1 MSPALVLQRVGISVA
16 GGEIEGILHL
26 PEGSAAGGVAVVGD
40 LGEGLEAERLVRTC
54 AAIAG
59 SGIGALRLCL
69 REPATLDTALADAA
83 SAIRLVRL
91 HPSLTPAA
99 GIVGFGFG
107 GAAAARAAGRDS
119 RVRAAAL
126 VEAPAEHEGSRLPLT
141 EITRTRARVLL
152 IGGDA
157 VRFAAV
163 LSQARVT
170 NRALEHVADPESAVA
185 DWMKESLPR

>member
-1 MSPALVLQRVGISVA
+1 MSAGLLQRVGISVG
-16 GGEIEGILHL
+16 GGEIEGVLHL
-26 PEGSAAGGVAVVGD
+26 PEGTATGGVAVLAD
-40 LGEGLEAERLVRTC
+40 LGEDLDAERLVRTC

-59 SGIGALRLCL
+59 SGIGGLRLCP
-69 REPATLDTALADAA
+69 RQPATLDTALADAA

-91 HPSLTPAA
+91 HPSLTAAA

-119 RVRAAAL
+119 RMKAAAL
-126 VEAPAEHEGSRLPLT
+126 VGAPAEHQGLRLPLT
-141 EITRTRARVLL
+141 EVTRTRARVLL

-157 VRFAAV
+157 ARYAAV

-170 NRALEHVADPESAVA
+170 NRALEDVAEPEAA
-185 DWMKESLPR
+185 IAEWMKESL